1 MTDEWFYQH
10 SGRVYGPVSLHDL
23 RTALWLRFA
32 LPTDLVK
39 HRVNSAWAAA
49 ETFTELRA
57 PLQREGDEDISNN
70 ARKTGF
76 TLVEVLV
83 VIGIIGLLVAMLLP
97 AVQSVR
103 ESARRTRCS
112 NNVRQST
119 LALSTYHEVHRR
131 YPPQYGW
138 SKDVGA
144 GGFGTLFFHLLP
156 FIEQSGVY
164 DQALRTT
171 DGFGSP
177 GGYRIYAGTY
187 DSRVVIGDQFI
198 TTYQCPSESSFGLVL
213 PWWGWRASSYA
224 SNFQIF
230 GNSASVN
237 LFLWRNA
244 YAPDSI
250 ARDNVLRWE
259 GRKSARNVTDGLS
272 KTMCF
277 AEKFGNCNARGPL
290 GSAGSVLTGGNM
302 WGRWDYLDPW
312 QPTFAADESFL
323 GSASMF
329 QDNPQPAVYPG
340 PCNPA
345 VAQTPHP
352 SVMVTAFLDGSVR
365 PSTSSIAAN
374 VWWNSITPA
383 GGEP

>member
-23 RTALWLRFA
+23 RTAIWLRFA
-32 LPTDLVK
+32 LPTDLVR

-49 ETFTELRA
+49 ESFAELRA
-57 PLQREGDEDISNN
+57 PLQREGDKDMTNN
-70 ARKTGF
+70 KRKTGF
-76 TLVEVLV
+76 TLIEILV
-83 VIGIIGLLVAMLLP
+83 VIGIIGLLVGLLLP
-97 AVQSVR
+97 AIQSAR

-112 NNVRQST
+112 NNIRQIT
-119 LALSTYHEVHRR
+119 LSLNTYHDTQRR

-156 FIEQSGVY
+156 FIEQGAIY
-164 DQALRTT
+164 DKALRTT
-171 DGFGSP
+171 NGFGSP

-213 PWWGWRASSYA
+213 PWWGWRAGSYA

-230 GNSASVN
+230 GNSSSVD

-244 YAPDSI
+244 YAPDST
-250 ARDNVLRWE
+250 ARANVLLWE
-259 GRKSARNVTDGLS
+259 GRKSAKHVTDGLS

-277 AEKFGNCNARGPL
+277 GEKFGNCNARGPL
-290 GSAGSVLTGGNM
+290 GSGGSVLTGGNM

-312 QPTFAADESFL
+312 QPTFAADQDFI

-352 SVMVTAFLDGSVR
+352 SVMVTAFMDGSVR
-365 PSTSSIAAN
+365 PSASSISAT
-374 VWWNSITPA
+374 VWWGSITPA
-383 GGEP
+383 GGEQ